1 MGLIFTFTAL
11 VCWGFGDFLIQ
22 KCTRK
27 FGDWLSLFYIAA
39 FVTLGLLP
47 FIYQSLISSF
57 HHPLKLFLLLLAGLV
72 VLIASLLDLEA
83 LKLGKISV
91 VEPIYA
97 FEISVTAALSVFVI
111 KESLSGGQILLIGSL
126 LIGIILLSI
135 KNFSDFKNVKLEK
148 GIWYAISAT
157 VFMGIVNV
165 IFGIGARTT
174 DPLLINWVTSLIM
187 AIAALI
193 YLINKKQ
200 AKKIVFEFKKNK
212 ALILK
217 TVIIDNLAWIAFA
230 YSTLYIPIAIT
241 TSISEGYI
249 GLAAGLGLIFNKE
262 RLKAHQFVGLI
273 VVIASVIALA
283 RITTGL

>member
-47 FIYQSLISSF
+47 FIYQNLISSF
-57 HHPLKLFLLLLAGLV
+57 HHPLKLFLLL
-72 VLIASLLDLEA
+72 LLDLEA

-135 KNFSDFKNVKLEK
+135 KNFSDLKNVKLEK

-200 AKKIVFEFKKNK
+200 TKKIISEFKKNK

-262 RLKAHQFVGLI
+262 KLKAHQFVGLI
-273 VVIASVIALA
+273 VVIASVIVLA
-283 RITTGL
+283 KITTGL